1 MSSLQ
6 CVLAWK
12 CLGMGVLYDL
22 LLRGISSAESPVWKG
37 LALGGGEGA
46 VLEGGTQSLSSHPKV
61 DLMIVMLLLIESV
74 TIPFP
79 DLVTK
84 EEDYTAP
91 IFNTVCLVT
100 VWKSA
105 LLVSKVVILGLSWLK
120 KKGRTCVQDSDV
132 SIKVVYNEDGGLVYV
147 GNVVTTKHCTI
158 EYCQFLFLIRLEVK
172 FP

>member
-1 MSSLQ
+1 MSSLH

-22 LLRGISSAESPVWKG
+22 GLRGISWAKSPLG

-46 VLEGGTQSLSSHPKV
+46 VLGGGDGRQSLSSHPRV
-61 DLMIVMLLLIESV
+61 HLMIVMLLLIESD

-91 IFNTVCLVT
+91 TFNTVCLVT

-105 LLVSKVVILGLSWLK
+105 LLVFKVVILGLSWL
-120 KKGRTCVQDSDV
+120 
-132 SIKVVYNEDGGLVYV
+132 
-147 GNVVTTKHCTI
+147 
-158 EYCQFLFLIRLEVK
+158 
-172 FP
+172 